1 MRYKEIKPLQE
12 QNLFEIN
19 MSPKSLE
26 QLASKISARAGLEFE
41 MIVPNAENSNSDDYE
56 SEPDYEMDESVSDI
70 DDAVRFFFEGDYN
83 SRDDV
88 DRLRRDMMRDYEGW
102 YNDKIGERW
111 DDDGEQYL
119 TDYIRDNVSSD
130 EWEREGEDE
139 EAAFEEFV
147 NEQWKNRGRYY
158 DDARE
163 EFEQEYGDDY
173 GQSEWLEYENINTMM
188 DVEDNYNITWPYT
201 TNANDGSSGRT
212 TAEVADSFDNYLGR
226 GVKVGGY
233 HSVNRNTSAYI
244 VEPDGSLE
252 PDDSDDAGLEFVSPP
267 LTIPEMIEDLK
278 KVAAWAEDEGCYTND
293 STGLHMNISVE
304 NFDKENIDYIKLA
317 VLCGDE
323 YILKEFGRMG
333 NTYAASA
340 IGKVK
345 DIIKHKPERAR
356 ELLDQMKS
364 HLEQGADKAVESTT
378 RNIHG
383 NYTNKYTSIN
393 LKDNRIEFRSP
404 GGDWLGE
411 YRKDPG
417 KLVNTMLRFVVA
429 LDAAM
434 DPNKYRKE
442 YLTKLYK
449 LLNPKGQQ
457 DEYGEMIEQF
467 AKYVTGVGGAP
478 EQVVKN
484 FRRLATYALQQGR
497 KATVGEPQAA
507 EPDNPNY
514 VGIRSSVNR
523 DQFQRDADGNVLRF
537 PSVAAALSYIRSNGL
552 PEPEWRISDLNMVEP
567 ELLRR
572 TPVIRDT
579 PAFDQRQ
586 LSYEV
591 FDREDPEQNTIE
603 VIHGTINQI
612 VAKLDLM
619 SRIRNIPRTRLGIRN
634 IGHTATGPEAGSG
647 HLYNIFRGMD
657 TSSVVDTFMARND
670 QEAIERLSQYQQAHP
685 GGEYNVGPA
694 PGAGANTPAANSSP
708 QQPGP
713 PGQASASNGVPL
725 WEVYERDSGR
735 VVFTFPDHNQQSA
748 WSTAQA
754 WARANVE
761 PAEFSNFSLRPK
773 MYAQ

>member
-19 MSPKSLE
+19 MSPKNLE

-41 MIVPNAENSNSDDYE
+41 MIVPNAENKDNDDYE

-88 DRLRRDMMRDYEGW
+88 NRLRRNMMSDYEDW
-102 YNDKIGERW
+102 YNDKLGDRW
-111 DDDGEQYL
+111 DADGEDYL
-119 TDYIRDNVSSD
+119 RDWIENNVGKD
-130 EWEREGEDE
+130 EWVQEGEDE

-147 NEQWKNRGRYY
+147 NEQWKNRGNYY
-158 DDARE
+158 EDARE
-163 EFEQEYGDDY
+163 EFEQEHGDDY
-173 GQSEWLEYENINTMM
+173 GQSEWLEDNNLNTMM
-188 DVEDNYNITWPYT
+188 DVESNYNITWPYT

-267 LTIPEMIEDLK
+267 LSIPEMIEDLK

-323 YILKEFGRMG
+323 YVLNEFGRMG

-356 ELLDQMKS
+356 ELLDKMKS

-378 RNIHG
+378 RNIHA

-411 YRKDPG
+411 YRRDPG

-434 DPNKYRKE
+434 DPQKYRKE

-449 LLNPKGQQ
+449 LLNPKGQK

-478 EQVVKN
+478 EQVVKD
-484 FRRLATYALQQGR
+484 FRRLATSALQQGR
-497 KATVGEPQAA
+497 KGTVGEPQQPQAA
-507 EPDNPNY
+507 EPQQTAAQQADAQ
-514 VGIRSSVNR
+514 I
-523 DQFQRDADGNVLRF
+523 QR
-537 PSVAAALSYIRSNGL
+537 
-552 PEPEWRISDLNMVEP
+552 
-567 ELLRR
+567 
-572 TPVIRDT
+572 
-579 PAFDQRQ
+579 
-586 LSYEV
+586 SYEV

-603 VIHGTINQI
+603 VIHGTMNQI

-647 HLYNIFRGMD
+647 QHYNIFRGID
-657 TSSVVDTFMARND
+657 TSSVVDTFMAPND
-670 QEAIERLSQYQQAHP
+670 QEAIARLAQYQQAHP
-685 GGEYNVGPA
+685 GGEYNVGLA
-694 PGAGANTPAANSSP
+694 PGAGTVTTDANSSP

-713 PGQASASNGVPL
+713 PGQASAANGVPL

-735 VVFTFPDHNQQSA
+735 VVYTFPDHNQQSA

-754 WARANVE
+754 WLRANAE
-761 PAEFSNFSLRPK
+761 PAEFSNFSCRPK